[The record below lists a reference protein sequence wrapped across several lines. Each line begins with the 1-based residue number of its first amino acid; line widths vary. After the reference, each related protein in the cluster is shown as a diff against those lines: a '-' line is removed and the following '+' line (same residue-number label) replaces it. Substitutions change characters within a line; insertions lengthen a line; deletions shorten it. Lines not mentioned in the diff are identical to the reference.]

1 MYCEKIEFKRGDSLS
16 LYWEV
21 SDGPGK
27 PRDITGW
34 QFFAQLYK
42 GKDKIADF
50 VCDVQNA
57 GQGLVRL
64 SILDTSGFP
73 LGDLSFDVVM
83 VLPDPAGF
91 TITSPTAR
99 VSCVARM
106 TQL

>member
-27 PRDITGW
+27 PRDVTGW
-34 QFFAQLYK
+34 QFFAQLYRA
-42 GKDKIADF
+42 DEKIADF
-50 VCDVQNA
+50 DCAIQSA

-64 SILDTSGFP
+64 SILDTSAFP
-73 LGDLSFDVVM
+73 LGDLTFDVVM
-83 VLPDPAGF
+83 VLPEPAGF
-91 TITSPTAR
+91 TITSPTANLR
-99 VSCVARM
+99 CVARK

>member
-1 MYCEKIEFKRGDSLS
+1 MYCDKIEFKRGDSLS

-34 QFFAQLYK
+34 QFFAQLFRGDEK
-42 GKDKIADF
+42 VADF
-50 VCDVQNA
+50 ECAIQNA

-64 SILDTSGFP
+64 SILDTSAFP
-73 LGDLSFDVVM
+73 VGDLSFDVVM
-83 VLPDPAGF
+83 VLPEPAGF

-99 VSCVARM
+99 ITCTNRK